1 MFVFFSS
8 RRRHTR
14 CALVTGVQTCALPIS
29 MQQRGYQTAGAK
41 ELGLGLAF
49 KKNCPDLR
57 NTRVVDIISELKSYN
72 TEIDVHDPWVAPAH
86 AQAEYGLALV
96 DKPEPG
102 RYDAVVLA
110 VAHDRFVEL
119 GADGV
124 RAFAKPGA
132 VLFEV

>member
-1 MFVFFSS
+1 
-8 RRRHTR
+8 
-14 CALVTGVQTCALPIS
+14 
-29 MQQRGYQTAGAK
+29 
-41 ELGLGLAF
+41 
-49 KKNCPDLR
+49 
-57 NTRVVDIISELKSYN
+57 
-72 TEIDVHDPWVAPAH
+72 VHDPWVAPAH
-86 AQAEYGLALV
+86 AKAEYGLALV

-132 VLFEV
+132 VLFDVKRALPRASVDGCL